1 MFESN
6 QHYPA
11 SWYAA
16 SSIAQQTERPAL
28 QQDMDVDVLVVG
40 AGFTGLYTAHN
51 LADAGVNVA
60 VIEASRVGWAASGR
74 NGGQIILG
82 FSCDMP
88 PIEAAL
94 GLEAAQEIWQLL
106 RGAAAD
112 IRHKI
117 SHHAID
123 CELAAGHL
131 WTSVLWQR
139 IKLLSDWQEHA
150 ARHYGYEALEFVPR
164 QALPQHVGSERYVA
178 GLIDHEG
185 GHFHPLKYI
194 LGWRAA
200 EDKGVQIFEQTRALS
215 YTSQGDGCVVHTAQ
229 GRIRCRKLVLATNA
243 YIDQLDPALERRIMP
258 VGTYMIA
265 TEPLPEDVARQLL
278 PSNMAVSDNQFILD
292 YFRLTADRSLLFGGK
307 CTYSG
312 RTPANLT
319 ASMRADLLRVFPQLA
334 PYQITH
340 TWGGHIDITVPR
352 TRTSAAVAMS
362 TGRRGFPATA
372 WCPPAPPDVY
382 WPMPFWAT
390 SICCNCSCACP
401 TRTSRVAA
409 AARALA
415 GCRHAV
421 LPPARLCHPRPQLL
435 TRYPAPRD
443 DPSGDITR

>member
-1 MFESN
+1 MFESSA
-6 QHYPA
+6 HYPP

-16 SSIAQQTERPAL
+16 SSQAEQVDRPPL
-28 QQDMDVDVLVVG
+28 CQDLDVDVLVVG
-40 AGFTGLYTAHN
+40 AGYTGLYTAHN

-74 NGGQIILG
+74 NGGQLILG

-94 GLEAAQEIWQLL
+94 GLETAREIWQLL

-117 SHHAID
+117 SHHHID
-123 CELAAGHL
+123 CELAEGHL

-139 IKLLSDWQEHA
+139 IRLLSEWQEHA
-150 ARHYGYEALEFVPR
+150 ARHYDYQALQFVPR
-164 QALPQHVGSERYVA
+164 KDLPQHVGSERYVA
-178 GLIDHEG
+178 GLIDREG

-194 LGWRAA
+194 LGLARAA
-200 EDKGVQIFEQTRALS
+200 EEKGVAIFEQTRALS
-215 YTSQGDGCVVHTAQ
+215 YTSRANGCEVQTAQ
-229 GRIRCRKLVLATNA
+229 GKIRCRKLVLATNA

-265 TEPLPEDVARQLL
+265 TEPLPEEVTRQLL

-334 PYQITH
+334 PYRITH

-352 TRTSAAVAMS
+352 TPDF
-362 TGRRGFPATA
+362 GCRG
-372 WCPPAPPDVY
+372 DVY
-382 WPMPFWAT
+382 WAQGFSGHGVVPT
-390 SICCNCSCACP
+390 CAAG
-401 TRTSRVAA
+401 RVLADAILGDSHLLQQFMRLSNPDFPGGKLLRVPLQAA
-409 AARALA
+409 
-415 GCRHAV
+415 GMFYY
-421 LPPARLCHPRPQLL
+421 RL
-435 TRYPAPRD
+435 RD
-443 DPSGDITR
+443 YAIPGLSY